1 MSWSRRRRTSFK
13 HCHPK
18 ALFLKPILA
27 IDTSSAWCSVALSLD
42 PSGKGMVQRHEL
54 LGPGASQHLLPWIT
68 ELLQQEGMTWRDL
81 DAIAVG
87 IGPGAFTGVRL
98 AVAVVQGLALATH
111 LPVAPVASL
120 DAIAASAID
129 HPLIQAMDDGKHQF
143 TVAIDARMGEVYW
156 ANYSVM
162 KVAQVGGV
170 KRALPERMGAIQ
182 LSKPEDI
189 QMSLNECI
197 FGSAVI
203 QYPAYFE
210 QHLPYRQLDGALGVS
225 ASGVLRCAK
234 AMLAKGQFITVDQ
247 LEPLY
252 IRNKVALTSA
262 ERGAK

>member
-1 MSWSRRRRTSFK
+1 MKR
-13 HCHPK
+13 
-18 ALFLKPILA
+18 ILA
-27 IDTSSAWCSVALSLD
+27 IDTSSAWCSVALSVND
-42 PSGKGMVQRHEL
+42 GVERIAERHEL

-68 ELLQQEGMTWRDL
+68 ELLQQEGMTLRDL
-81 DAIAVG
+81 DAVAVG

-162 KVAQVGGV
+162 KAAQAGNDNT
-170 KRALPERMGAIQ
+170 ALPERVGDIQ

-189 QMSLNECI
+189 EMSLSEGV
-197 FGSAVI
+197 FGSAVT
-203 QYPAYFE
+203 QYPIHFE
-210 QHLPYRQLDGALGVS
+210 QHLPSSQLDGALGVS

-234 AMLAKGQFITVDQ
+234 AMLAKGQLIAVDQ

>member
-1 MSWSRRRRTSFK
+1 
-13 HCHPK
+13 
-18 ALFLKPILA
+18 
-27 IDTSSAWCSVALSLD
+27 
-42 PSGKGMVQRHEL
+42 MVQRHEL

-68 ELLQQEGMTWRDL
+68 ELLQQEGMTLRDL

-111 LPVAPVASL
+111 LPVAPVVSL

-129 HPLIQAMDDGKHQF
+129 HRLLQTMDTSKYEF

-156 ANYSVM
+156 ANYSVTNAGIASGDNA
-162 KVAQVGGV
+162 V
-170 KRALPERMGAIQ
+170 LPERIGDIH
-182 LSKPEDI
+182 LSKPEDVQI
-189 QMSLNECI
+189 GMSQCV
-197 FGSAVI
+197 FGSALT

-210 QHLPYRQLDGALGVS
+210 QLMPPSQLDGTLGVS

-234 AMLAKGQFITVDQ
+234 AMLTNGQLIAVDQ

-252 IRNKVALTSA
+252 VRNKVALTSA

>member
-1 MSWSRRRRTSFK
+1 V
-13 HCHPK
+13 PV
-18 ALFLKPILA
+18 LKRILA

-42 PSGKGMVQRHEL
+42 PSAKGVAQRHEL

-68 ELLQQEGMTWRDL
+68 ELLQQEGITLRDL

-98 AVAVVQGLALATH
+98 AVAVVQGLALASY

-129 HPLIQAMDDGKHQF
+129 NLLIQAMDAGKHEF

-162 KVAQVGGV
+162 KAAQEGGDNT
-170 KRALPERMGAIQ
+170 ALPERIGDIQ

-189 QMSLNECI
+189 QMSLSECV
-197 FGSAVI
+197 FGSAVT
-203 QYPAYFE
+203 QYPNFFE
-210 QHLPYRQLDGALGVS
+210 QHILSSQLDGAFGVS
-225 ASGVLRCAK
+225 ASGVMRCAR
-234 AMLAKGQFITVDQ
+234 AMLAKGQLITVDQ

-252 IRNKVALTSA
+252 VRNKVALTSA

>member
-1 MSWSRRRRTSFK
+1 MKR
-13 HCHPK
+13 
-18 ALFLKPILA
+18 ILA

-42 PSGKGMVQRHEL
+42 PSVKGMVQRHEL

-68 ELLQQEGMTWRDL
+68 ELLQQEGMTLRDL

-111 LPVAPVASL
+111 IPVAPVPSL

-129 HPLIQAMDDGKHQF
+129 HPLIQVMEDGKHQF

-156 ANYSVM
+156 ANYSIDQNL
-162 KVAQVGGV
+162 QVSGTSI
-170 KRALPERMGAIQ
+170 ALPERLDDIQ

-189 QMSLNECI
+189 QMGMSQCV
-197 FGSAVI
+197 FGSAVT
-203 QYPAYFE
+203 QYSSYFE
-210 QHLPYRQLDGALGVS
+210 QHLPSSQLDGTLGVS

-234 AMLAKGQFITVDQ
+234 AMLAKGQLITVDQ

-252 IRNKVALTSA
+252 VRNKVALTSA

>member
-1 MSWSRRRRTSFK
+1 M
-13 HCHPK
+13 
-18 ALFLKPILA
+18 KPILA
-27 IDTSSAWCSVALSLD
+27 IDTSSAWCSVALSLNPLSED
-42 PSGKGMVQRHEL
+42 TLERHEL

-68 ELLQQEGMTWRDL
+68 EILQQEGITLRDL

-98 AVAVVQGLALATH
+98 AVAVVQGLALASH

-120 DAIAASAID
+120 DAIAATAVA
-129 HPLIQAMDDGKHQF
+129 HPLIKGMDASKHQF

-162 KVAQVGGV
+162 KAAQEGGDNT
-170 KRALPERMGAIQ
+170 ALPERIGDIQ

-189 QMSLNECI
+189 QMSLSECV
-197 FGSAVI
+197 FGSAVT
-203 QYPAYFE
+203 QYPIHFE
-210 QHLPYRQLDGALGVS
+210 RHMPSSQLDGTLGVS

-234 AMLAKGQFITVDQ
+234 AMLAKGQLIAVDQ

-252 IRNKVALTSA
+252 VRNKVALTSA
-262 ERGAK
+262 ERSAK

>member
-1 MSWSRRRRTSFK
+1 MKR
-13 HCHPK
+13 
-18 ALFLKPILA
+18 ILA

-42 PSGKGMVQRHEL
+42 PSVKGMVQRHEL

-68 ELLQQEGMTWRDL
+68 ELLQQEGMTLRDL
-81 DAIAVG
+81 DAVAVG

-162 KVAQVGGV
+162 KAAQAGNDNT
-170 KRALPERMGAIQ
+170 ALPERVGDIQ
-182 LSKPEDI
+182 LSKPEGI
-189 QMSLNECI
+189 EMSLSECV
-197 FGSAVI
+197 FGSAVT
-203 QYPAYFE
+203 QYPIHFE
-210 QHLPYRQLDGALGVS
+210 QYLPSSQLDGALGVS

-234 AMLAKGQFITVDQ
+234 AMLAKGQLIAVDQ

-252 IRNKVALTSA
+252 VRNKVALTSA

>member
-1 MSWSRRRRTSFK
+1 
-13 HCHPK
+13 
-18 ALFLKPILA
+18 LKPILA

-42 PSGKGMVQRHEL
+42 PSAESVAQRHEL

-68 ELLQQEGMTWRDL
+68 ELLQQEGITLRDL

-98 AVAVVQGLALATH
+98 AVAVVQGLALASH

-129 HPLIQAMDDGKHQF
+129 HPLIQTMDAGKHQF

-162 KVAQVGGV
+162 KAAQEGGDNT
-170 KRALPERMGAIQ
+170 ALPERIGDIQ

-189 QMSLNECI
+189 QISVSKCV
-197 FGSAVI
+197 FGSAVT
-203 QYPAYFE
+203 QYPIHFE
-210 QHLPYRQLDGALGVS
+210 RHMPSSQLDGTLGIS

-234 AMLAKGQFITVDQ
+234 AMLAKGQLIAVDQ

-252 IRNKVALTSA
+252 VRNKVALTSA
-262 ERGAK
+262 ERSAK

>member
-1 MSWSRRRRTSFK
+1 
-13 HCHPK
+13 
-18 ALFLKPILA
+18 LKPILA

-42 PSGKGMVQRHEL
+42 PSAKGVAQRHEL
-54 LGPGASQHLLPWIT
+54 LGPAASQHLLPWIID
-68 ELLQQEGMTWRDL
+68 LLEQEGITLRDL

-98 AVAVVQGLALATH
+98 AVAVVQGLALASH

-120 DAIAASAID
+120 DAIAAVAID
-129 HPLIQAMDDGKHQF
+129 HPLIQAMGAGKHQF

-162 KVAQVGGV
+162 KAAQEGGDNT
-170 KRALPERMGAIQ
+170 ALPERIGDIQ

-189 QMSLNECI
+189 QISVSKCV
-197 FGSAVI
+197 FGSAVT
-203 QYPAYFE
+203 QYPNHFE
-210 QHLPYRQLDGALGVS
+210 QHMPSSQLDGTLGVS

-234 AMLAKGQFITVDQ
+234 AMLAKGQLIAVDQ

-252 IRNKVALTSA
+252 VRNKVALTSA
-262 ERGAK
+262 ERSAK